1 MFFSFSFFLN
11 YFCVLLCF
19 EFGQKRY
26 SSNGYLFKHV
36 ISPSGR
42 PIKQFNR
49 PSTYPRRQVY
59 LIITLFNLYYL
70 YYSTIMG
77 YGVLLMQWI
86 KCRKQ
91 KLLTIYFRKLLGN
104 IEALLTKEKEE
115 PSTARTIQED
125 SLVNDAK
132 LLEQIQV

>member
-1 MFFSFSFFLN
+1 
-11 YFCVLLCF
+11 
-19 EFGQKRY
+19 
-26 SSNGYLFKHV
+26 
-36 ISPSGR
+36 
-42 PIKQFNR
+42 
-49 PSTYPRRQVY
+49 
-59 LIITLFNLYYL
+59 
-70 YYSTIMG
+70 MG